1 MRAEPVPV
9 PAAEPGAAAGKLVV
23 ERRSLKVSLRSR
35 LGLWFLRLVLKPL
48 MGRMLRGPASIARA
62 QLQTASLRCR
72 DTAGLSLEYRVVGR
86 RVPGHVLGNL
96 DGRGRVLLWLHGGA
110 FVFPAAPTMHLVL
123 VARLCREIGAA
134 GFVPDYRLAPFNRF
148 PAALDDCDRA
158 YTALLDLGYAPSQIV
173 LGGDSAGGNL
183 VFGVLQR
190 IRKQGL
196 PMPACA
202 VALSPVTEMGRV
214 HAPPSRHERARRDPL
229 LPIAAL
235 SRIDELYAGG
245 WDASDPELSPLYM
258 DCRGLP
264 PILFMASDTEILLDD
279 TLLLAARVHDAG
291 VPTVCLVWPYYPH
304 ALPLFEPMF
313 RELEPVR
320 REIATF
326 AQRYLS

>member
-1 MRAEPVPV
+1 MKAELIPV
-9 PAAEPGAAAGKLVV
+9 PAGARSAGDPLKV
-23 ERRSLKVSLRSR
+23 ERRSLKVGLRSR
-35 LGLWFLRLVLKPL
+35 VGLWFLRLVLKPL
-48 MGRMLRGPASIARA
+48 MGHMLRNPKSIARA
-62 QLQTASLRCR
+62 QLQTASLRCG
-72 DTAGLSLEYRVVGR
+72 DSAGLILEYRVVGG
-86 RVPGHVLGNL
+86 RVPGHVLGELN
-96 DGRGRVLLWLHGGA
+96 GQGRVLLWLHGGA
-110 FVFPAAPTMHLVL
+110 FVFPAAPNMHLVL

-158 YTALLDLGYAPSQIV
+158 YAALLQLGYASSQIMI
-173 LGGDSAGGNL
+173 GGDSAGGSL

-190 IRKQGL
+190 IRKQSL
-196 PMPACA
+196 PMPACV

-235 SRIDELYAGG
+235 SRVDELYCGG

-258 DCRGLP
+258 DCNGLP
-264 PILFMASDTEILLDD
+264 PTLFMASDTEILLDD
-279 TLLLAARVHDAG
+279 TLLLAARAHEAG
-291 VPTVCLVWPYYPH
+291 VKTVCQVWPYYPH

-320 REIATF
+320 REIAAF
-326 AQRYLS
+326 ALRHLG